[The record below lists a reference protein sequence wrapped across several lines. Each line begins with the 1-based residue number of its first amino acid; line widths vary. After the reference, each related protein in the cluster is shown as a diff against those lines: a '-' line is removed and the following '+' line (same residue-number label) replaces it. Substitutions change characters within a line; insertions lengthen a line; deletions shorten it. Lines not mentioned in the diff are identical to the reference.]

1 MENIRVYSHSACLS
15 KENGEGH
22 PERKERLESILD
34 SIQRIDDISIDLK
47 EAPKAQNKDIN
58 LVHPQSYLEEI
69 FEMIPSQGL
78 VGVEKEPYADTL
90 LCPDSKEAILRAC
103 GSGISASKDLMDG
116 SSKRVFC
123 AVRPPGHHA
132 ETSRVNGFCFLN
144 NAAVAAR
151 YLQSNYDIK
160 KIAIIDFDVH
170 HGNGTQEIF
179 YSDSRV
185 LMISIHQWPL
195 YPGTGSEEEVG
206 ELEGQG
212 FTVNI
217 PLPPGSTGST
227 YRSALDQIVVPL
239 VEDFQPDWILVSAG
253 FDAHREDPLTD
264 MGLTSGDFA
273 DLTANLFSLAP
284 KNHDGLFSKKGIYAI
299 IRHPIYTVVI
309 FHLPIIVALFYK
321 SFVLLFFL
329 PAHYIFWSHLVEREE
344 EYLVG
349 IFGEDYV
356 DYMAKIP
363 RFVPWR

>member
-15 KENGEGH
+15 KENGEDH

-179 YSDSRV
+179 YNDNSV
-185 LMISIHQWPL
+185 LYGSIHQHPL
-195 YPGTGSEEEVG
+195 FPGTGLESEIGAGNIFNAPIEAGTSSEEFLRVFNEK
-206 ELEGQG
+206 
-212 FTVNI
+212 
-217 PLPPGSTGST
+217 
-227 YRSALDQIVVPL
+227 
-239 VEDFQPDWILVSAG
+239 ILVNVERFEPEVIIISAG
-253 FDAHREDPLTD
+253 FDAHKRDPLATI
-264 MGLTSGDFA
+264 
-273 DLTANLFSLAP
+273 NLNS
-284 KNHDGLFSKKGIYAI
+284 
-299 IRHPIYTVVI
+299 
-309 FHLPIIVALFYK
+309 
-321 SFVLLFFL
+321 
-329 PAHYIFWSHLVEREE
+329 
-344 EYLVG
+344 
-349 IFGEDYV
+349 EDYFTMTQDIV
-356 DYMAKIP
+356 SIANRHSKGRVISFLEGGYDLQALSESIQSHFKGLST
-363 RFVPWR
+363 

>member
-132 ETSRVNGFCFLN
+132 ETNRVNGFCFLN

-179 YSDSRV
+179 YNDNSV
-185 LMISIHQWPL
+185 LYGSIHQHPL
-195 YPGTGSEEEVG
+195 FPGTGLESEIGAGNVFNAPIEAGTSSEEFLRVFNEKILFNVERFEPEV
-206 ELEGQG
+206 
-212 FTVNI
+212 I
-217 PLPPGSTGST
+217 
-227 YRSALDQIVVPL
+227 I
-239 VEDFQPDWILVSAG
+239 ISAG
-253 FDAHREDPLTD
+253 FDAHKRDPLATI
-264 MGLTSGDFA
+264 
-273 DLTANLFSLAP
+273 NLNSEDYFTMTQ
-284 KNHDGLFSKKGIYAI
+284 DI
-299 IRHPIYTVVI
+299 
-309 FHLPIIVALFYK
+309 
-321 SFVLLFFL
+321 
-329 PAHYIFWSHLVEREE
+329 
-344 EYLVG
+344 VG
-349 IFGEDYV
+349 IANRHSKGRVISFLEGGYDLQALSESIQSHFKGLS
-356 DYMAKIP
+356 A
-363 RFVPWR
+363 

>member
-179 YSDSRV
+179 YNDNSV
-185 LMISIHQWPL
+185 LYGSIHQHPL
-195 YPGTGSEEEVG
+195 FPGTGLESEIGAGNIFNAPIEAGTSSEEFLRVFNEK
-206 ELEGQG
+206 
-212 FTVNI
+212 
-217 PLPPGSTGST
+217 
-227 YRSALDQIVVPL
+227 
-239 VEDFQPDWILVSAG
+239 ILVNVEHFEPEVIIISAG
-253 FDAHREDPLTD
+253 FDAHKRDPLATI
-264 MGLTSGDFA
+264 
-273 DLTANLFSLAP
+273 NLNSEDYFTMTQ
-284 KNHDGLFSKKGIYAI
+284 DI
-299 IRHPIYTVVI
+299 
-309 FHLPIIVALFYK
+309 
-321 SFVLLFFL
+321 
-329 PAHYIFWSHLVEREE
+329 
-344 EYLVG
+344 VG
-349 IFGEDYV
+349 IANRHSKGRVISFLEGGYDLQALSESIQSHF
-356 DYMAKIP
+356 KGLSS
-363 RFVPWR
+363 

>member
-34 SIQRIDDISIDLK
+34 SIQKIDDISIDLK

-103 GSGISASKDLMDG
+103 GSGISASKDLMNG

-132 ETSRVNGFCFLN
+132 ETNRVNGFCFLN

-179 YSDSRV
+179 YNDNSV
-185 LMISIHQWPL
+185 LYGSIHQHPL
-195 YPGTGSEEEVG
+195 FPGTGLESEIGVG
-206 ELEGQG
+206 
-212 FTVNI
+212 NI
-217 PLPPGSTGST
+217 FNAPIEAGTSS
-227 YRSALDQIVVPL
+227 
-239 VEDFQPDWILVSAG
+239 EDFLRVFNEKILVNVEHFEPEVIIISAG
-253 FDAHREDPLTD
+253 FDAHKRDPLATI
-264 MGLTSGDFA
+264 
-273 DLTANLFSLAP
+273 NLNSEDYFTMTQ
-284 KNHDGLFSKKGIYAI
+284 DI
-299 IRHPIYTVVI
+299 
-309 FHLPIIVALFYK
+309 
-321 SFVLLFFL
+321 
-329 PAHYIFWSHLVEREE
+329 
-344 EYLVG
+344 VG
-349 IFGEDYV
+349 IANRHSKGRVISFLEGGYDLQALSESIQFHFKGLS
-356 DYMAKIP
+356 A
-363 RFVPWR
+363 

>member
-132 ETSRVNGFCFLN
+132 ETNRVNGFCFLN

-179 YSDSRV
+179 YNDNSV
-185 LMISIHQWPL
+185 LYGSIHQHPL
-195 YPGTGSEEEVG
+195 FPGTGLESEIGAGNIFNAPIEAGTSSEEFLRVFNEKILINVDRFEPEV
-206 ELEGQG
+206 
-212 FTVNI
+212 I
-217 PLPPGSTGST
+217 
-227 YRSALDQIVVPL
+227 I
-239 VEDFQPDWILVSAG
+239 ISAG
-253 FDAHREDPLTD
+253 FDAHKRDPLATI
-264 MGLTSGDFA
+264 
-273 DLTANLFSLAP
+273 NLNS
-284 KNHDGLFSKKGIYAI
+284 
-299 IRHPIYTVVI
+299 
-309 FHLPIIVALFYK
+309 
-321 SFVLLFFL
+321 
-329 PAHYIFWSHLVEREE
+329 
-344 EYLVG
+344 
-349 IFGEDYV
+349 EDYFTMTQDIV
-356 DYMAKIP
+356 DIANRHSKGRVISFLEGGYDLQALSESIQSHFKGLSA
-363 RFVPWR
+363 